1 MSLCLTEDELIAV
14 TGQRQPKRQLE
25 VLRKQGYPAFMRRDN
40 TVSLGRA
47 QYENGPQGQE
57 SKLHAPTLRPLTRRH
72 GKTPKAPGRPAGQ
85 RPTET
90 R

>member
-1 MSLCLTEDELIAV
+1 MSLCLTEDELIEL

-25 VLRKQGYPAFMRRDN
+25 VLRGQGYPAFMRRNN

-47 QYENGPQGQE
+47 QYENGPERQ
-57 SKLHAPTLRPLTRRH
+57 SKLHAPTLRPLARRH

-85 RPTET
+85 RTTET